1 MKIGQGIFAAK
12 LYELECQYGQF
23 QGRMKV
29 CQNEDHRRILEEMRQ
44 MRNECDKQGYILE
57 QRMEGCRSR
66 AVYKLAEAQLEYMNR
81 TKELIGSI
89 ADDIGGDGT
98 TVEKEAEA
106 KTLYAEYSID
116 FAVQAMNHAL
126 LAALTAIDAQMKCEE
141 QQERKICS
149 R

>member
-12 LYELECQYGQF
+12 LYELECQYEQF

-66 AVYKLAEAQLEYMNR
+66 AVYKLEYMNR
-81 TKELIGSI
+81 TKEFIDSI

-141 QQERKICS
+141 Q
-149 R
+149 